1 MIPVRLKLR
10 NFLPYRGDLPAFS
23 FEGIHLAC
31 ISGDNGAGKTSI
43 IDAITWALWGK
54 SRLRGKSTSDDD
66 LITQGEFETSVTFD
80 FMAGDGQ
87 IYRIERRRT
96 KPKRAGGAGQSV
108 LNLFM
113 YSREGFKVVSG
124 NTIGETEERIKGIL
138 HLDYETFINSA
149 YLKQGEA
156 DHFTELRPG
165 DRKEV
170 LVKILGLDIYDEL
183 AENAKHKA
191 SDAATTKN
199 LLADSIGL
207 EQQQLERRPEL
218 ESALKTARNELSGSE
233 VALNQKQSTLND
245 LRNAKQLLESQE
257 AALRQA
263 ESTVKDIEADI
274 HARQTDKAEIAKRII
289 ALQVILSG
297 RQAINKG
304 FAQYQTARRLND
316 EFNQKLSELRRME
329 KRRDTCEKTIIE
341 VRHNLELT
349 RDRWQIAL
357 DDLKT
362 KAARVEIIK
371 QSLNELKLETA
382 ELAAEEQQMEIER
395 QTLNTLNIKLAT
407 LIAEETGQQ
416 RHLAEIARK
425 SELLASAEE
434 AICPVCEVE
443 LHDDHLRMV
452 QAKYAADQAAVQ
464 SRINEIIAAKADQMA
479 QITALER
486 HLVIE
491 TSLKTRRSRLV
502 TNEAKLL
509 QEIDEAE
516 SAVRRLPEGEKQI
529 NNLILQID
537 RVEYAPDE
545 QKLISMLDMEIK
557 ALDYDTKAHERA
569 GLETKT
575 LEVFDHRHREL
586 AEADKMLASEEIA
599 LRKTEYAITGL
610 EERLATRRLEEQKNK
625 TLLNNLPRIDP
636 AELTRTE
643 SEVKALAAVM
653 SAASERVG
661 SLKQGLIHLDELKT
675 RLADKAS
682 DLKRYAAEES
692 LYKELQ
698 QAFGKNGIQAILI
711 ENAIP
716 EMESE
721 ANRLLARMTDNR
733 MSLKIEP
740 MRATKKGDIIETF
753 DIMIADE
760 LGTRDYDLFSGGEAF
775 RINFALR
782 LALSRLLA
790 HRAGAPLRTLIIDEG
805 FGTQDASGIEK
816 LKEAISS
823 IQNQFDCILVIT
835 HIEEFKDAFPARI
848 EVFKTAD
855 GSNIKVSYN

>member
-1 MIPVRLKLR
+1 MIPVRLKLK

-23 FEGIHLAC
+23 FDGIHLAC
-31 ISGDNGAGKTSI
+31 ISGDNGSGKTSI

-54 SRLRGKSTSDDD
+54 SRLRSKSTSDDD
-66 LITQGEFETSVTFD
+66 LITQGEYETSVTFD
-80 FMAGDGQ
+80 FRAGDSQ
-87 IYRIERRRT
+87 VYRVERRRT
-96 KPKRAGGAGQSV
+96 KPKRAGGAGQSA
-108 LNLFM
+108 LNLFID
-113 YSREGFKVVSG
+113 SKEGFKTVSG
-124 NTIGETEERIKGIL
+124 NTIGETEERIKNIL

-156 DHFTELRPG
+156 DHFTELRPS

-170 LVKILGLDIYDEL
+170 LAKILGLDIYDQL

-191 SDAATTKN
+191 SDAAATKN
-199 LLADSIGL
+199 LLSDSIGL

-218 ESALKTARNELSGSE
+218 EAALQMAQNELSDSE
-233 VALNQKQSTLND
+233 AALNQKRSTLD
-245 LRNAKQLLESQE
+245 GLRNAKQLLESQE
-257 AALRQA
+257 TTLQQS

-274 HARQTDKAEIAKRII
+274 HARQSDKAEMAKRII
-289 ALQVILSG
+289 AHQVVLSG
-297 RQAINKG
+297 RQAIEEG
-304 FAQYQTARRLND
+304 FAQYQNARRLND
-316 EFNQKLSELRRME
+316 EFNQKLGELRRIE
-329 KRRDTCEKTIIE
+329 KRRDTHEKAITEI
-341 VRHNLELT
+341 RHKLELT
-349 RDRWQIAL
+349 RDRWQVAL

-362 KAARVEIIK
+362 KAARVEVTK
-371 QSLNELKLETA
+371 QSLYELKLEI
-382 ELAAEEQQMEIER
+382 EKLAAGERQMEIER
-395 QTLNTLNIKLAT
+395 QTLNTLNIQLAT
-407 LIAEETGQQ
+407 LTAEETGHQ
-416 RHLAEIARK
+416 RHLAEIAEK
-425 SELLASAEE
+425 SGLLVKAAE
-434 AICPVCEVE
+434 AICPVCEAE
-443 LHDDHLRMV
+443 LHEDRLEMV
-452 QAKYAADQAAVQ
+452 QAKYAADRTATQ
-464 SRINEIIAAKADQMA
+464 SRINEIAAAKAEQMA

-486 HLVIE
+486 HLATD
-491 TSLKTRRSRLV
+491 TSLKADQAKLTVR
-502 TNEAKLL
+502 EARLL

-516 SAVRRLPEGEKQI
+516 NAARRLPEGERQI
-529 NNLILQID
+529 NSLTLEIA
-537 RVEYAPDE
+537 RAEYAPDE
-545 QKLISMLDMEIK
+545 QKLISVLDAEIK
-557 ALDYDTKAHERA
+557 ALDYDIKAHERA
-569 GLETKT
+569 NSETKT
-575 LEVFDHRHREL
+575 LEAFEHRYREL
-586 AEADKMLASEEIA
+586 TEADKMLASEEIA
-599 LRKTEYAITGL
+599 LRKTEYAIASL
-610 EERLATRRLEEQKNK
+610 EERLATRRLEVLKNK
-625 TLLNNLPRIDP
+625 TLLDKLPRIDP

-740 MRATKKGDIIETF
+740 MRATKKGDMIETF

-855 GSNIKVSYN
+855 GSSIKVSYN